1 MNEKKPIKDNS
12 YLEEM
17 LRQDF
22 KFRLVKLICVFVVL
36 CFSVIMG
43 SNATKET
50 TNEVEPIITMNELG
64 GTSSYVKKSILM
76 KEYRQYDLYISET
89 QFDHSGNTWYSI
101 TAYMLNDTNEAQ
113 QKYKSIIEEKKDI
126 EMEYAKNCLE
136 CRYYTNKDEDV
147 LDYMISLDGQLLDVD
162 QIHVVYDWNDVP
174 SDGLNT
180 NCLFLQKDNYVIRIG
195 FKTVTVLDDQTL
207 KLFVELFDR
216 LPALFMY

>member
-17 LRQDF
+17 QRQDF
-22 KFRLVKLICVFVVL
+22 KFRLVYLICVFVVL

-43 SNATKET
+43 NDTTKET
-50 TNEVEPIITMNELG
+50 TNEVEPIITMKELG
-64 GTSSYVKKSILM
+64 GTSSFVKKSILM
-76 KEYRQYDLYISET
+76 KEYGQYDLYISET

-113 QKYKSIIEEKKDI
+113 QKYKSIIEEKKEI

-174 SDGLNT
+174 SDGLNS
-180 NCLFLQKDNYVIRIG
+180 NCLFLQKDNYVIRIE
-195 FKTVTVLDDQTL
+195 FKTVTALDDQTL

-216 LPALFMY
+216 LPALFM

>member
-17 LRQDF
+17 QRQGF

-36 CFSVIMG
+36 CFIVIMG
-43 SNATKET
+43 SNTTKET

-64 GTSSYVKKSILM
+64 GTSSFVKKSILM
-76 KEYRQYDLYISET
+76 KEYKQYDLYISET

-162 QIHVVYDWNDVP
+162 QIHVVYDWNDAP
-174 SDGLNT
+174 SDGLNS
-180 NCLFLQKDNYVIRIG
+180 NCLFLQKDNYVIRIE
-195 FKTVTVLDDQTL
+195 FKTVTALDDQTL

-216 LPALFMY
+216 LPALFM

>member
-89 QFDHSGNTWYSI
+89 QFDYSGNTWYSI

-174 SDGLNT
+174 SDGLNS
-180 NCLFLQKDNYVIRIG
+180 NCLFLQKDNYVIRIE
-195 FKTVTVLDDQTL
+195 FKTVTALDDQTL

>member
-174 SDGLNT
+174 SDGLNS
-180 NCLFLQKDNYVIRIG
+180 NCLFLQKDNYVIRIE
-195 FKTVTVLDDQTL
+195 FKTVTALDDQTL

>member
-17 LRQDF
+17 QRQGF

-36 CFSVIMG
+36 CFIVIMG
-43 SNATKET
+43 SNTTKET

-76 KEYRQYDLYISET
+76 KEYGQYDLYISET

-101 TAYMLNDTNEAQ
+101 TAYMLNDTKEAQ

-126 EMEYAKNCLE
+126 EIEYAKNCLE

-162 QIHVVYDWNDVP
+162 QIHVVYDWNAVP

-180 NCLFLQKDNYVIRIG
+180 NCLFLQKDNYVIRIE

-216 LPALFMY
+216 LPALFM

>member
-43 SNATKET
+43 NDTTKES

-126 EMEYAKNCLE
+126 EMKYAKNCLE

-174 SDGLNT
+174 SDGLNS
-180 NCLFLQKDNYVIRIG
+180 NCLFLQKDNYVIRIE
-195 FKTVTVLDDQTL
+195 FKTVTALDDQTL

-216 LPALFMY
+216 LPALFM

>member
-1 MNEKKPIKDNS
+1 MNEKKPIIKDNS
-12 YLEEM
+12 YLEKWD
-17 LRQDF
+17 RFSF
-22 KFRLVKLICVFVVL
+22 KVGLISLICLYVAL
-36 CFSVIMG
+36 CYSMIVG
-43 SNATKET
+43 NDTTKES

-64 GTSSYVKKSILM
+64 GTSSFVKKSILM
-76 KEYRQYDLYISET
+76 KEYQRYELYISET
-89 QFDHSGNTWYSI
+89 QFDHSGNTWYDI

-113 QKYKSIIEEKKDI
+113 QQYKSIIEEKKDI

-174 SDGLNT
+174 SDGLNS
-180 NCLFLQKDNYVIRIG
+180 NCLFLQKDNYVIRIE
-195 FKTVTVLDDQTL
+195 FKTVTALDDQTL

-216 LPALFMY
+216 LPALFM